1 MGAARQFNVPNT
13 TLRDRILGNVDPET
27 VKSGRNPSFSTL
39 EESHIVDHMKIMA
52 NYGYGYARQEVVDI
66 ATDYAVQL
74 GIRDSQH
81 PFTLKWFH
89 GFVSRWPE
97 IRTLKPRSLEITRA
111 KCASTSVVDKYFQEL
126 EQVIKD
132 HGFDKESH
140 LIYNVDEKGFS
151 HNHSAPPVVCG
162 NQITPQAVIAGKA
175 CTTTLIGCGSA
186 TGTPFSLFCRQ
197 ENDD

>member
-1 MGAARQFNVPNT
+1 MKHSSKYRLYSPTAVTNAYLSIKNDHKSVIRVARQFNVPIT
-13 TLRDRILGNVDPET
+13 TLRDRILGNVDPES

-39 EESHIVDHMKIMA
+39 EESHIVDHLKIMA

-74 GIRDSQH
+74 GIRDRQH
-81 PFTLKWFH
+81 PFTLKWFR

-97 IRTLKPRSLEITRA
+97 IRILKPRSLEIARA

-132 HGFDKESH
+132 HGFDKEPH

-151 HNHSAPPVVCG
+151 
-162 NQITPQAVIAGKA
+162 
-175 CTTTLIGCGSA
+175 
-186 TGTPFSLFCRQ
+186 
-197 ENDD
+197 